1 MLRLRLQQGTEQLEG
16 AKERPEKLLS
26 EPRQGMGKDGS
37 AVGIRSLRNWV

>member
-16 AKERPEKLLS
+16 AEKLLS